1 MEIARRVSKLVLV
14 FFLFTSSLWS
24 HALQAKSI
32 SFTYTFSDDLQSIV
46 PAEQLNSINA
56 FALSLLQSA
65 APTVSFESKS
75 ATQKQKG
82 QAYLPHIIFNLVRTK
97 ENELEYDW
105 ISPILAYE
113 CSELFACTPNAGS
126 QEIDVGVAYIALA
139 KTGNSLRDAEWLSE
153 KVSEFKTSSEFDSQV
168 SPLIAQLSKD
178 FPNSVEKYGL
188 VSLVGELHADTSNLW
203 VIADLVPLF
212 SDLSE
217 RGELE
222 GIAADFVREV
232 LHEMGMSD
240 AILSAPWKRIAKE
253 ATTKSNV
260 LVFSVIRTDERD
272 DVFHWVTPVSKNLH
286 GLFGIDKPRFAA
298 IQDVP
303 KTYRVGTLAQDY
315 RYDIALDL
323 GFQVKAYESWQAL
336 VDGLFR
342 NDIDVL
348 FGSQGAVDIGCNP
361 DGLKCE
367 TIKLTS
373 EYDISTAY
381 LALSKTDTCVLVLEK
396 LKLASAKARKSKKY
410 NEQLSAWSEMVS
422 QSFGIAH
429 HTENG
434 VVHLWN
440 PN

>member
-1 MEIARRVSKLVLV
+1 M
-14 FFLFTSSLWS
+14 
-24 HALQAKSI
+24 
-32 SFTYTFSDDLQSIV
+32 

-65 APTVSFESKS
+65 APTASFESKS

-82 QAYLPHIIFNLVRTK
+82 QAYLPHIVFNLVRTK

-139 KTGNSLRDAEWLSE
+139 KTDNSEHDAEWLSE
-153 KVSEFKTSSEFDSQV
+153 KVSEYKTSSEFNALVLSLVTQV
-168 SPLIAQLSKD
+168 SKD
-178 FPNSVEKYGL
+178 FPNSVEEYGL
-188 VSLVGELHADTSNLW
+188 VSLV
-203 VIADLVPLF
+203 
-212 SDLSE
+212 
-217 RGELE
+217 GELE
-222 GIAADFVREV
+222 GIAADFVREI

-336 VDGLFR
+336 VDGLLR

-396 LKLASAKARKSKKY
+396 LKLASAKVRKSKKY

-422 QSFGIAH
+422 QNFGIAH

>member
-1 MEIARRVSKLVLV
+1 
-14 FFLFTSSLWS
+14 
-24 HALQAKSI
+24 
-32 SFTYTFSDDLQSIV
+32 
-46 PAEQLNSINA
+46 
-56 FALSLLQSA
+56 
-65 APTVSFESKS
+65 
-75 ATQKQKG
+75 
-82 QAYLPHIIFNLVRTK
+82 
-97 ENELEYDW
+97 
-105 ISPILAYE
+105 
-113 CSELFACTPNAGS
+113 
-126 QEIDVGVAYIALA
+126 
-139 KTGNSLRDAEWLSE
+139 
-153 KVSEFKTSSEFDSQV
+153 
-168 SPLIAQLSKD
+168 
-178 FPNSVEKYGL
+178 
-188 VSLVGELHADTSNLW
+188 
-203 VIADLVPLF
+203 
-212 SDLSE
+212 
-217 RGELE
+217 
-222 GIAADFVREV
+222 
-232 LHEMGMSD
+232 MGMSD

-422 QSFGIAH
+422 QNFGIAH